1 MDQRTVNDSP
11 LVLITGGLN
20 IPRDIF
26 VSEPNWRAKASLE
39 AGGGGRES
47 AFGRLSP
54 GHGASPTALAVPA
67 DQTWG
72 KEFEFEEHSP
82 SSLCLFGIARGSGAG
97 GDARA
102 EISALQ
108 GLKKAQ
114 QAMGNQHRK
123 QEGNKGQALGL

>member
-20 IPRDIF
+20 IPGDIF

-39 AGGGGRES
+39 AGDGGRES

-67 DQTWG
+67 DQTWARNSNLRNTHLPASAYLALL
-72 KEFEFEEHSP
+72 EAVVLEEMPEPRSQL
-82 SSLCLFGIARGSGAG
+82 SKGSK
-97 GDARA
+97 RLNRPWVTST
-102 EISALQ
+102 EN
-108 GLKKAQ
+108 KK
-114 QAMGNQHRK
+114 GTKDR
-123 QEGNKGQALGL
+123 L